1 MIVLMWRHVVDALI
15 ASGMI
20 HAIRRETVIAFR
32 WRFLILIALVE
43 LFVVQQMPALLT
55 IALTD

>member
-1 MIVLMWRHVVDALI
+1 MVLMWRPVVDVLI
-15 ASGMI
+15 SSGMI
-20 HAIRRETVIAFR
+20 HPVRRETAIAFR

>member
-1 MIVLMWRHVVDALI
+1 MWRHVVDALI

-20 HAIRRETVIAFR
+20 HAIRRETAIAFR
-32 WRFLILIALVE
+32 WRFLFLIALVE
-43 LFVVQQMPALLT
+43 LFAVQQMPALLT